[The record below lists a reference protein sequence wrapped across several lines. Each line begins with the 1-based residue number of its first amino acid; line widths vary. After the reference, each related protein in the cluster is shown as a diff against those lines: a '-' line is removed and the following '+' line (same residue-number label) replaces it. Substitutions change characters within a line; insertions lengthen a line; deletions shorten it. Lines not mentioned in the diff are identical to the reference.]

1 MGSEAEIA
9 AIEETPDE
17 AATDGERAKLT
28 AAKEA
33 CATLRE
39 RIAAVA
45 DETRRLTDG
54 VNGFDVD
61 RVTSDDKAQIEEL
74 IAGIDALLGGDNLTD
89 GERAALEALKDTA
102 QTLIDR
108 IAAAKAAAES
118 DEIRAVDGIGK
129 DNVKREDKDALIA
142 AKKAAEDALRDFD
155 GNYTDE
161 EREALKETLD
171 TVQAALD
178 AIGNAEKAAE
188 EIDRLPAADEVG
200 PDDKDGID
208 RVKKIVDGLTE
219 NERAMLG
226 DAAGKP
232 DALIEK
238 IRALADSKNDTPK
251 TGEMSDLA
259 LWFALLFVSGG
270 AFAGIRLAGK
280 KKTEAAG
287 HSPGSGWPGKRKPKS
302 DHWRDGR
309 TKSGCPALAPG
320 SERPEKDRR
329 SAEQGLRLALSYV
342 ILIISGRSA
351 SKRTTG
357 SATERLLPTLIS
369 GVSAGVPIRRDRM
382 EERR

>member
-54 VNGFDVD
+54 MNGFDVD

-89 GERAALEALKDTA
+89 GERAAPEALKDTA

-108 IAAAKAAAES
+108 IATAKAAAES

-226 DAAGKP
+226 DAVGKS

-238 IRALADSKNDTPK
+238 IRALADGKNDTPK

-259 LWFALLFVSGG
+259 LWFALLFVSGE

-280 KKTEAAG
+280 KKTE
-287 HSPGSGWPGKRKPKS
+287 
-302 DHWRDGR
+302 
-309 TKSGCPALAPG
+309 
-320 SERPEKDRR
+320 E
-329 SAEQGLRLALSYV
+329 
-342 ILIISGRSA
+342 
-351 SKRTTG
+351 
-357 SATERLLPTLIS
+357 
-369 GVSAGVPIRRDRM
+369 
-382 EERR
+382 

>member
-33 CATLRE
+33 CAMLRE

-102 QTLIDR
+102 QALIDR
-108 IAAAKAAAES
+108 IAATKAAAES
-118 DEIRAVDGIGK
+118 DEFRAVDGIGK
-129 DNVKREDKDALIA
+129 DNVKREDKDALIV

-219 NERAMLG
+219 NERH
-226 DAAGKP
+226 AG
-232 DALIEK
+232 
-238 IRALADSKNDTPK
+238 RR
-251 TGEMSDLA
+251 
-259 LWFALLFVSGG
+259 GG
-270 AFAGIRLAGK
+270 QAGCAGR
-280 KKTEAAG
+280 EDPCACG
-287 HSPGSGWPGKRKPKS
+287 QQ
-302 DHWRDGR
+302 
-309 TKSGCPALAPG
+309 
-320 SERPEKDRR
+320 ERYAQDRR
-329 SAEQGLRLALSYV
+329 DE
-342 ILIISGRSA
+342 RSCA
-351 SKRTTG
+351 VVRAAVRQRRG
-357 SATERLLPTLIS
+357 
-369 GVSAGVPIRRDRM
+369 IRRDPAGR
-382 EERR
+382 EKENRRVIIGGTAAQKAAVPPWHRAANDRRKTDVRPSRGCV

>member
-33 CATLRE
+33 CAMLRE

-102 QTLIDR
+102 QALIDR
-108 IAAAKAAAES
+108 IAATKAAAES
-118 DEIRAVDGIGK
+118 DEFRAVDGIGK
-129 DNVKREDKDALIA
+129 DNVKREDKDALIV

-232 DALIEK
+232 DALVEK
-238 IRALADSKNDTPK
+238 IHALADSKNDTPK

-280 KKTEAAG
+280 KKTE
-287 HSPGSGWPGKRKPKS
+287 
-302 DHWRDGR
+302 
-309 TKSGCPALAPG
+309 
-320 SERPEKDRR
+320 E
-329 SAEQGLRLALSYV
+329 
-342 ILIISGRSA
+342 
-351 SKRTTG
+351 
-357 SATERLLPTLIS
+357 
-369 GVSAGVPIRRDRM
+369 
-382 EERR
+382 